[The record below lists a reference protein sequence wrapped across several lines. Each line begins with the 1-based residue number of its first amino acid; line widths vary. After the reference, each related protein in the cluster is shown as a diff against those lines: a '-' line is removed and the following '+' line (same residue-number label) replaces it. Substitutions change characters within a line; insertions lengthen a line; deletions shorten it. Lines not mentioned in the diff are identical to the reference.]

1 MSLFLEPLKTSTLP
15 GDVQPYRN
23 LVYNGIYTVLEA
35 CLLLLIILLL
45 QVRTTSRENSK
56 TSGHNGTTSTSVS

>member
-23 LVYNGIYTVLEA
+23 LVYNGIYTVLES
-35 CLLLLIILLL
+35 L
-45 QVRTTSRENSK
+45 SSSSSYYSSSSGENNI
-56 TSGHNGTTSTSVS
+56 SGKLKNIWT